1 MIHIIWYLRER
12 LSQFLEQFMDRL
24 EAMSILVAVVEAGSF
39 TGASQSL
46 KIPLPTVSRK
56 LAELEEHIGTRLLTR
71 STRRLTLTDAGV
83 TYVAACKRILDEI
96 GEAERAA
103 AGEHLVPKGE
113 LVITA
118 PIVFGRLHVVP
129 VVGEF
134 LRTYPDI
141 NIRMLLSDRN
151 VHLLEDH
158 IDVALRIGTLPD
170 SSMVA
175 TRVGTVR
182 QVVCGSP
189 DYFARN
195 GIPQK
200 PVDLV
205 GMACVTFDVLG
216 SPTTWAFTGGAK
228 GRNHTVAVRS
238 RLSVNTAEA
247 ALAAATVGVG
257 VTRVLS
263 YQAANAVHEGL
274 LRIVL
279 EAFEPEP
286 LPVYLLHGT
295 QGPLPLKMRSFLDF
309 AVPRLRGRLAARP
322 IVGGA

>member
-1 MIHIIWYLRER
+1 
-12 LSQFLEQFMDRL
+12 MDRL

-39 TGASQSL
+39 TGASRRL

-71 STRRLTLTDAGV
+71 STRRLTLTDAGA

-103 AGEHLVPKGE
+103 IGEHLAPKGE

-129 VVGEF
+129 VVSEF
-134 LRTYPDI
+134 LETYPDI
-141 NIRMLLSDRN
+141 NIRMALSDRN

-158 IDVALRIGTLPD
+158 IDVAVRIGTLPD

-175 TRVGTVR
+175 TWVGTVR

-189 DYFARN
+189 DYFASH
-195 GIPQK
+195 GVPQK
-200 PVDLV
+200 PADLAE
-205 GMACVTFDVLG
+205 MPCVTFDVLG
-216 SPTTWAFTGGAK
+216 SPMTWTFSDRTK
-228 GRNHTVAVRS
+228 GRTLSVAVRS

-247 ALAAATVGVG
+247 ALAAATAGVG

-263 YQAANAVHEGL
+263 YQAASAVQEGS
-274 LRIVL
+274 LRTVL

-295 QGPLPLKMRSFLDF
+295 QGALPLKMRSFLDF
-309 AVPRLRGRLAARP
+309 AAPRLRGRLAAGP
-322 IVGGA
+322 IGGGT

>member
-1 MIHIIWYLRER
+1 M
-12 LSQFLEQFMDRL
+12 
-24 EAMSILVAVVEAGSF
+24 
-39 TGASQSL
+39 
-46 KIPLPTVSRK
+46 
-56 LAELEEHIGTRLLTR
+56 
-71 STRRLTLTDAGV
+71 
-83 TYVAACKRILDEI
+83 
-96 GEAERAA
+96 A

-129 VVGEF
+129 VVSEF
-134 LRTYPDI
+134 LETYPAI
-141 NIRMLLSDRN
+141 NIRMSLSDRN

-158 IDVALRIGTLPD
+158 IDVAVRIGTLLD

-189 DYFARN
+189 DYFASH
-195 GIPQK
+195 GVPQK
-200 PVDLV
+200 PADLAE
-205 GMACVTFDVLG
+205 MPCVTFDVLG
-216 SPTTWAFTGGAK
+216 SPMTWTFSDRTK
-228 GRNHTVAVRS
+228 GRTLSVAVRS

-247 ALAAATVGVG
+247 ALAAATAGVG

-263 YQAANAVHEGL
+263 YQAASAVQEGS
-274 LRIVL
+274 LRTVL

-295 QGPLPLKMRSFLDF
+295 QGALPLKMRSFLDF
-309 AVPRLRGRLAARP
+309 AAPRLRGRLAAGP
-322 IVGGA
+322 IGGGT